1 MKGLDEDECS
11 VKPVPFTV
19 QYIKCVFFPL
29 FFFTAYGFSFHDRGE
44 RWCSED
50 SVCARVGWALLHIY
64 HFTSCSCFADNHL
77 PSLASKFIFSPLAC
91 SFFSFSSSSPPHFFL
106 VVFLCVFLHIFPLP
120 LPLSL
125 PQRSHESLVVCLLEG
140 IPTPPPPP
148 LEPRSFLPSLAP
160 FSSLFLSLYLFFFLH
175 LFLMWKFWA
184 IAGCFC
190 GLVGMA
196 FLEECLMPWLRSIPE
211 SPLHRARS
219 LHTLYT
225 HATHTNIGGHWRW
238 NLALA
243 RTNLDCKNPNAA
255 PWSYMKN
262 Q

>member
-50 SVCARVGWALLHIY
+50 SVCARVGWALPPIY

-77 PSLASKFIFSPLAC
+77 PSLASRFIFSPPAC

-125 PQRSHESLVVCLLEG
+125 PQRSHGSLVVCLLEG

-160 FSSLFLSLYLFFFLH
+160 FSSLFLSLYLFCFFSSSLFNVEVLSNCWLLLWFGGNGIFRRMPHAMASIHSRVSPPSCTLTTHTLH
-175 LFLMWKFWA
+175 T
-184 IAGCFC
+184 
-190 GLVGMA
+190 
-196 FLEECLMPWLRSIPE
+196 
-211 SPLHRARS
+211 
-219 LHTLYT
+219 HTLYT
-225 HATHTNIGGHWRW
+225 HTLHTP
-238 NLALA
+238 
-243 RTNLDCKNPNAA
+243 T
-255 PWSYMKN
+255 
-262 Q
+262 